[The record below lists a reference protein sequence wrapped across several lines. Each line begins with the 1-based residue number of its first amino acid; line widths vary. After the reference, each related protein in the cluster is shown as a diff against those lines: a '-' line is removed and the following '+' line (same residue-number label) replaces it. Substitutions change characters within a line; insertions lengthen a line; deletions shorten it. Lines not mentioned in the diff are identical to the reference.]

1 MLGCFAGCLSPD
13 VLGNADIA
21 FVALIFPPA
30 FIFTPIRWGG
40 GGPPLPKDAVSAA
53 WTELLWGS
61 DQLWSPHFPST
72 IVGPDFSV
80 PRDYFQIGITSA
92 SQIRCIF
99 LKEKKQNSK
108 LYSLVVTTPPQKT
121 ANWEGSLC
129 ILCRRGK
136 GGEWKTKKRKRQTS
150 TSPASQARLSHSCN
164 AAAAPLRFASRT
176 KTRAFLRWVL
186 AKVWKKSGLSG
197 LYQKCRFKFICS
209 RSCRDVNRVP
219 IYGSISIQ
227 RRGDDSTTFLT
238 AWPHQ
243 THCLYFVGN

>member
-1 MLGCFAGCLSPD
+1 MLRWLSVARRFRERWYCLCRSNFPSCFHIYTNPL
-13 VLGNADIA
+13 
-21 FVALIFPPA
+21 
-30 FIFTPIRWGG
+30 RGG

-136 GGEWKTKKRKRQTS
+136 GGNERQRKES
-150 TSPASQARLSHSCN
+150 ARLQHPQHPRLDCHIAATLLPLLWDLPHVQRPAHSS
-164 AAAAPLRFASRT
+164 AEF
-176 KTRAFLRWVL
+176 
-186 AKVWKKSGLSG
+186 
-197 LYQKCRFKFICS
+197 
-209 RSCRDVNRVP
+209 
-219 IYGSISIQ
+219 
-227 RRGDDSTTFLT
+227 
-238 AWPHQ
+238 
-243 THCLYFVGN
+243 